1 MTGVSATTI
10 AGQVEKE
17 LEADVYIN
25 RNGQIMR
32 ATLRSGLYQGDK
44 GILMAQRPEVACR
57 LTAHLFGFCGGSH
70 QQAAAKALE
79 NAWAIEGVPVNAIFL
94 RQITQAAE
102 IMQNIPRWFYSNF
115 SHDLTSEK
123 YSQTLLYPAIVERFA
138 FIKGTSFRKGI
149 MASAYPISLY
159 SSIAGQWPQADFAT
173 PGGVSTNFQVQNLS
187 QAFSI
192 LEKYRSEWLEP
203 IWLGCSIERYLEI
216 QTWQGLMEWL
226 EEKPAHRNSDLGLFI
241 RGAQSYG
248 WDKIGGGIGKF
259 LSYGLSGDPRLP
271 STQAKSA
278 QSIAGG
284 YYNGQSIEPL
294 DPILIKDEIQ
304 SGNTHFQ
311 YKGQMV
317 EVGPLARQILAC
329 QASTPAQA
337 PSGLIWDALQEK
349 GPSVFLRVL
358 ARMHESAFFFQRI
371 QHWLSKLDLSEAFN
385 VDFSRYKQSMMG
397 LGLTEAPRGALAH
410 LTTTNSQK
418 IEGYQ
423 ILAPTL
429 ININNRTDKKEPS
442 ALAEALSG
450 VIIEDPENPVEVAT
464 IARSLDTCLN
474 CKVNL
479 YKHRSEKQ
487 IATVAL

>member
-44 GILMAQRPEVACR
+44 GILIEQRPESACR

-79 NAWAIEGVPVNAIFL
+79 NAWAIEGMPNNAILL

-115 SHDLTSEK
+115 SHDLTSVK
-123 YSQTLLYPAIVERFA
+123 YSHTLLYPAIVERFA
-138 FIKGTSFRKGI
+138 FIKGTSFRKGL

-173 PGGVSTNFQVQNLS
+173 PGGVSTSFQVQNLS
-187 QAFSI
+187 QAFSV

-203 IWLGCSIERYLEI
+203 IWLGCSVERYLEI
-216 QTWQGLMEWL
+216 QTWADLMEWL
-226 EEKPAHRNSDLGLFI
+226 EEKPAHRNSDLGLFV
-241 RGAQSYG
+241 RGALSYH
-248 WDKIGGGIGKF
+248 WDKLGGGIGRF
-259 LSYGLSGDPRLP
+259 LSYGIYGDPSL
-271 STQAKSA
+271 SKAQALEAKCM
-278 QSIAGG
+278 AGG
-284 YYNGQSIEPL
+284 YYNGHHIEQL
-294 DPILIKDEIQ
+294 DSELIKDEIQ
-304 SGNTHFQ
+304 KGNAHFQ
-311 YKGQMV
+311 YQGQMV
-317 EVGPLARQILAC
+317 EVGPMARQILAC
-329 QASTPAQA
+329 QNAEQEAS
-337 PSGLIWDALQEK
+337 PSGLIWDILQEK
-349 GPSVFLRVL
+349 GPSVFLRIL
-358 ARMHESAFFFQRI
+358 ARMHESAFFFQKI
-371 QHWLSKLDLSEAFN
+371 QHWLSKLDLTQTFN
-385 VDFSRYKQSMMG
+385 VDFSRYKESMTG

-410 LTTTNSQK
+410 LTTTNSQQ

-429 ININNRTDKKEPS
+429 VNINNGNTPKEQS
-442 ALAEALSG
+442 ALAEALTG
-450 VIIEDPENPVEVAT
+450 VIIENPENPVEVAT
-464 IARSLDTCLN
+464 IARSMDTCLN

-479 YKHRSEKQ
+479 YKHRSEKK

>member
-1 MTGVSATTI
+1 MTGVSASTI

-44 GILMAQRPEVACR
+44 GILMEQRPEAACR

-79 NAWAIEGVPVNAIFL
+79 NAWAIEGVPINAVLL
-94 RQITQAAE
+94 RHITQAAE

-123 YSQTLLYPAIVERFA
+123 YSHTLLYPAILERFA
-138 FIKGTSFRKGI
+138 FIKGTSFRQGL

-173 PGGVSTNFQVQNLS
+173 PGGVSTSFQVQNLS

-203 IWLGCSIERYLEI
+203 TWLGCSVERYLEI
-216 QTWQGLMEWL
+216 QSWQELMEWI

-241 RGAQSYG
+241 RGALSYG
-248 WDKIGGGIGKF
+248 WDKLGGGVGRF
-259 LSYGLSGDPRLP
+259 LSYGIYGDLSLS
-271 STQAKSA
+271 STQAWEAKC
-278 QSIAGG
+278 IAGG
-284 YYNGQSIEPL
+284 YYDGQNIEAINPL
-294 DPILIKDEIQ
+294 LIKEEMQ
-304 SGNTHFQ
+304 RGNAHFQ

-317 EVGPLARQILAC
+317 EVGPLARQVLAC
-329 QASTPAQA
+329 QDLHQKQA
-337 PSGLIWDALQEK
+337 PSGLIWDILQEK

-358 ARMHESAFFFQRI
+358 ARMHESAFFFQKI
-371 QHWLSKLDLSEAFN
+371 QHWLSKLDLAENFN

-418 IEGYQ
+418 IEGYR

-429 ININNRTDKKEPS
+429 VNINNGTTPKAQS
-442 ALAEALSG
+442 ALAEALTG
-450 VIIEDPENPVEVAT
+450 VIIEDPNKPVEVAT
-464 IARSLDTCLN
+464 IARSMDTCLN

>member
-25 RNGQIMR
+25 RNGQVMR

-44 GILMAQRPEVACR
+44 GILLEQGPVSACR

-79 NAWAIEGVPVNAIFL
+79 NAWTIEGMPANAVLL
-94 RQITQAAE
+94 RQIAQAAE

-115 SHDLTSEK
+115 SHDLTSKK
-123 YSQTLLYPAIVERFA
+123 YSQTLLYPAILERFA
-138 FIKGTSFRKGI
+138 FIKGTSFRKGLT
-149 MASAYPISLY
+149 ASAYPISLY
-159 SSIAGQWPQADFAT
+159 STIAGQWPQADFAT
-173 PGGVSTNFQVQNLS
+173 PGGVSTSFQVQHLS

-192 LEKYRSEWLEP
+192 LEKYRTEWLEP
-203 IWLGCSIERYLEI
+203 IWLGCSVERYLDI
-216 QTWQGLMEWL
+216 QTWSDLMTWL
-226 EEKPAHRNSDLGLFI
+226 DEKPAHRNSDLGLFI
-241 RGAQSYG
+241 RGALSYG
-248 WDKIGGGIGKF
+248 WDKIGGGIGRF
-259 LSYGLSGDPRLP
+259 LSYGIYGDPNL
-271 STQAKSA
+271 STAKTIEA
-278 QSIAGG
+278 KCLAGG
-284 YYNGQSIEPL
+284 YYNGERIEAL
-294 DPILIKDEIQ
+294 DPALIKAEIQ
-304 SGNTHFQ
+304 TGNTHFQ
-311 YKGQMV
+311 YKNQMV
-317 EVGPLARQILAC
+317 EVGPLARQVI
-329 QASTPAQA
+329 ASQDPGQEDS
-337 PSGLIWDALQEK
+337 PKGLIWDILQEK

-358 ARMHESAFFFQRI
+358 ARMHESAFFFQSI
-371 QHWLSKLDLSEAFN
+371 QHWLSKLDLSERFN
-385 VDFSRYKQSMMG
+385 VDFSRYKQSMTG

-429 ININNRTDKKEPS
+429 VNINNGLQAKEQS
-442 ALAEALSG
+442 ALAEALTG
-450 VIIEDPENPVEVAT
+450 LVIEDTNNPVEVAT

>member
-1 MTGVSATTI
+1 MTGVSASTI

-44 GILMAQRPEVACR
+44 GILMEQGPVSACR

-79 NAWAIEGVPVNAIFL
+79 NAWAIEGMPANAVLL

-115 SHDLTSEK
+115 SHDLTSKK
-123 YSQTLLYPAIVERFA
+123 YSHTLLYPAIVERFA
-138 FIKGTSFRKGI
+138 FIKGTSFRKGLT
-149 MASAYPISLY
+149 ASAYPISLY
-159 SSIAGQWPQADFAT
+159 STIAGQWPQADFAT
-173 PGGVSTNFQVQNLS
+173 PGGVSTSFQVQNLS

-192 LEKYRSEWLEP
+192 LEKYSSEWLEP
-203 IWLGCSIERYLEI
+203 IWLGCSIDRYMDI
-216 QTWQGLMEWL
+216 QSWDDLMAWI

-241 RGAQSYG
+241 RAALSYG
-248 WDKIGGGIGKF
+248 WDKIGGGIGRF
-259 LSYGLSGDPRLP
+259 LSYGIYGDPSFATAEAVEARCLP
-271 STQAKSA
+271 
-278 QSIAGG
+278 GG
-284 YYNGQSIEPL
+284 YYNGETIEPL
-294 DPILIKDEIQ
+294 DSLLIKDEMQ
-304 SGNTHFQ
+304 KGNSHFQ
-311 YKGQMV
+311 YKDQMV
-317 EVGPLARQILAC
+317 EVGPLARQVLAS
-329 QASTPAQA
+329 QDPLQKEA
-337 PSGLIWDALQEK
+337 PRGLIWDILQQK
-349 GPSVFLRVL
+349 GPSVFLRVF

-371 QHWLSKLDLSEAFN
+371 QHWLSRLDLGQDFN
-385 VDFSRYKQSMMG
+385 IDFSRYKQSMTG

-429 ININNRTDKKEPS
+429 VNINNGNKLKEQS
-442 ALAEALSG
+442 ALAEALTG
-450 VIIEDPENPVEVAT
+450 VIIEDTENPVEVAT